1 MTGPPTLLHHVTTTR
16 HRWLRLPRW
25 ERFVP
30 RRGARR
36 EGDEVTTEPSAGGQ
50 PVRYREPPV
59 QNRAREELFFL
70 QFFHRLLVKITCS
83 FRNDSN
89 DDINGRDDTINDTDV
104 RLRGRFYNNRQHPV
118 RHSSYHHRRRRRRR
132 RPRQNTTFNVAATAA
147 ALSR

>member
-1 MTGPPTLLHHVTTTR
+1 M
-16 HRWLRLPRW
+16 
-25 ERFVP
+25 
-30 RRGARR
+30 
-36 EGDEVTTEPSAGGQ
+36 
-50 PVRYREPPV
+50 

-70 QFFHRLLVKITCS
+70 QFFHRLLVKIIRS

-89 DDINGRDDTINDTDV
+89 DNINGRDDTINDTGV

-118 RHSSYHHRRRRRRR
+118 RHSSYHRRRRRRRRR